1 MVCKYTYRSGGIPSA
16 FQFTINLAGLNL
28 YINGK
33 NQMAS
38 AQRIQSNDN
47 IRLLKNL
54 KNIIRD
60 SSLIGRVKDRTGQL
74 AETNGRRPRI
84 ILSSIGQND
93 RNRIIKMLAT
103 AFARWG
109 FDVDV
114 APGNQTP
121 QQAAQMA
128 VENDVHIVCFLDGN
142 GGNKKR
148 ASQLIDALKA
158 HDGENIL
165 VAVCGTVAAKD
176 HDFLYRIGVAG
187 VLNFDQTFIAAVLQL
202 LNRLK

>member
-1 MVCKYTYRSGGIPSA
+1 MVCKYTYRSGGIRNA
-16 FQFTINLAGLNL
+16 FQITINLIGLKF
-28 YINGK
+28 YSNGK

-38 AQRIQSNDN
+38 AQRIQSKAN
-47 IRLLKNL
+47 IRLLENL

-60 SSLIGRVKDRTGQL
+60 SSLIERVKDRTGQL
-74 AETNGRRPRI
+74 AETKGRRPRI
-84 ILSSIGQND
+84 ILSSIGQNN

-121 QQAAQMA
+121 QQAALMA
-128 VENDVHIVCFLDGN
+128 VENDVHIVCFLNGN
-142 GGNKKR
+142 GGYKKR
-148 ASQLIDALKA
+148 ASQLIDALKV
-158 HDGENIL
+158 HNGEDIL
-165 VAVCGTVAAKD
+165 VAVCGTVAEKD

-187 VLNFDQTFIAAVLQL
+187 VLNFDQTIIAAVLQL
-202 LNRLK
+202 LDRLK